1 MSSDS
6 IPVARPGSVKNP
18 PPSLHPYIPGSSP
31 TSSLRPPEDITVF
44 NSGNYVEETSPPR
57 GSQDAAWDQRFPDIK
72 TDETNPEVLEPQPQW
87 VGQIYG
93 GPGTSENG
101 SNANGIVANQTK
113 ADRDATLRVNDKI
126 IPDTDNR
133 LRSLL

>member
-31 TSSLRPPEDITVF
+31 TSSLRPPEDLTVF
-44 NSGNYVEETSPPR
+44 NRGNYVEETSPPR
-57 GSQDAAWDQRFPDIK
+57 GSQDVASEQRFPGIK
-72 TDETNPEVLEPQPQW
+72 TDETTQEVVEEPQW
-87 VGQIYG
+87 LGQIYG
-93 GPGTSENG
+93 GPGTSDNG
-101 SNANGIVANQTK
+101 SNANDIVANQTK
-113 ADRDATLRVNDKI
+113 ADRDATLRVDDKI
-126 IPDTDNR
+126 IPNTDNR